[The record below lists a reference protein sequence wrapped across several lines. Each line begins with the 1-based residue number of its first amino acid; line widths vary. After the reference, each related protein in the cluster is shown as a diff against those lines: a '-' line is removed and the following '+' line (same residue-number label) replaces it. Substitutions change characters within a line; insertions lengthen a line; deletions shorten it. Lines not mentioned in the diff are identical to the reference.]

1 MTHRL
6 SEQAVLF
13 GSRASLVGI
22 FTRPAAQPPSALPT
36 LVILNTGIIHRVGHH
51 RMYVALS
58 RQLASAGYPVLRFD
72 LSGIGDSDPRDDNLS
87 PIDAAMAD
95 IGEALD
101 WVEQASQ
108 ARRFI
113 LMGLC
118 SGADHAV
125 LYSHT
130 DDRIAGL
137 ILLDPT
143 IPHTLRYYL
152 HFVAPRLIRL
162 HSWIDVVT
170 GRSRTIRLWINE
182 VLRVVLPGRSSL
194 HPTGLNLVH
203 RRTAERHYQSAVDK
217 GIRMLAVFTEE
228 TTRQTYREQ
237 MIEALPNVRFGDC
250 LELEFLAGS
259 DHTFI
264 LEADRSRIVA
274 LILGWLRK
282 DG

>member
-1 MTHRL
+1 
-6 SEQAVLF
+6 
-13 GSRASLVGI
+13 
-22 FTRPAAQPPSALPT
+22 
-36 LVILNTGIIHRVGHH
+36 
-51 RMYVALS
+51 MYVTLS
-58 RQLASAGYPVLRFD
+58 RRLASAGYPVLRFD

-87 PIDAAMAD
+87 PLDAAMAD

-125 LYSHT
+125 LYGHT
-130 DDRIAGL
+130 DARIAGL
-137 ILLDPT
+137 ILLDPS

-162 HSWIDVVT
+162 HSWIDVMT
-170 GRSRTIRLWINE
+170 GRSRTVRMWINMA
-182 VLRVVLPGRSSL
+182 LHAVLPGRSSL

-203 RRTAERHYQSAVDK
+203 RRTVERYYQSSVEK

-228 TTRQTYREQ
+228 RTRQTYREQ
-237 MIEALPNVRFGDC
+237 MIEALPNVRFGDR

-264 LEADRSRIVA
+264 LEADRYRLTELVLRWLGTVA
-274 LILGWLRK
+274 
-282 DG
+282 